1 MSSDTPFW
9 HPFADMAA
17 VRGHEIVITRGEGV
31 HVWDESGAKY
41 LDGTASLW
49 CVNVG
54 HGRDEIVDAV
64 AAQMR
69 ELASYSAFGAFSNRP
84 AETLAERLAGYA
96 ESVVDD
102 PRIFFGLGGG
112 DAIDTAA
119 KLARRYFAAIGQPDR
134 VHLIGRAQGYHG
146 THGLGTSIGG
156 IPANQ
161 AGMGPLDPDTTQVPW
176 DSLEALEAEF
186 ERVGPQRVAAVFAE
200 PVIGA
205 GGVHRVPPGYLQG
218 LAALCERYG
227 ALFVADAVIN
237 AFGRLGTWFAVDRF
251 DVRPDM
257 ITFAKGVTSGYL
269 PLGGVVVAGRVAE
282 PFYEQGGVWFR
293 HGQTYSGH
301 PTCCAAAHANLDI
314 IEREGLLV
322 RGRELEG
329 EIAEAFAP
337 LADSDLVGD
346 VRSGIGA
353 LGAVAFDAGA
363 LAEHPDLPA
372 RTFAAARERGVLV
385 RPLGD
390 AVAISPPLVITQAQ
404 VGQAAAAIGDAISA
418 VAADLGRATSAA
430 GA

>member
-1 MSSDTPFW
+1 MSSETPFW

-31 HVWDESGAKY
+31 HVWDEAGDEVPRR
-41 LDGTASLW
+41 DGEPL
-49 CVNVG
+49 VRQRRPRPR
-54 HGRDEIVDAV
+54 RDRRRRDGQ
-64 AAQMR
+64 QMR
-69 ELASYSAFGAFSNRP
+69 ELAGYSTFGAFSNRP

-96 ESVVDD
+96 EAVVDD

-134 VHLIGRAQGYHG
+134 VHLIGRTQGYHG

-156 IPANQ
+156 IAANQ

-186 ERVGPQRVAAVFAE
+186 ERVGPERVAAVFAE

-218 LAALCERYG
+218 LAALCERHG
-227 ALFVADAVIN
+227 ALFVADAVIS
-237 AFGRLGTWFAVDRF
+237 AFGRLGTWFATDRF

-269 PLGGVVVAGRVAE
+269 PLGGVVVSGRVAE
-282 PFYEQGGVWFR
+282 PFYEQGGLWFR

-329 EIAEAFAP
+329 EIAEALAP
-337 LADSDLVGD
+337 LAA
-346 VRSGIGA
+346 RRPRRRRA
-353 LGAVAFDAGA
+353 LG
-363 LAEHPDLPA
+363 HRRA
-372 RTFAAARERGVLV
+372 RRRRLRRRRPWRSTPTCRRARSP
-385 RPLGD
+385 RP
-390 AVAISPPLVITQAQ
+390 
-404 VGQAAAAIGDAISA
+404 
-418 VAADLGRATSAA
+418 RSAA
-430 GA
+430 SSCGRSATRSRSRRR